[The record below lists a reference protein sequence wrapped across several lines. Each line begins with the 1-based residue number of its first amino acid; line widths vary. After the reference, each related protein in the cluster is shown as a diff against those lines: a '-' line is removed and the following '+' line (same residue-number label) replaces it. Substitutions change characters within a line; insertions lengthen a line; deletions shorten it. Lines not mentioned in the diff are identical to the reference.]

1 MGDTMRRVVI
11 TGSTRGF
18 GYGLAEAFLQRG
30 CAVTLT
36 SRTATHVEEAER
48 RAAAH
53 FAPER
58 ILGQVCDVREYEQ
71 IRDLWNAAHDQFGG
85 VDIWINNAGTGHNQV
100 SLWEHSPEEMHRVVE
115 TNLVGLLNGVK
126 VAVPGMLSQGQGA
139 VYNVEGLGS
148 DGRREKG
155 LALYGSTKRA
165 VRYLT
170 ESLVREV
177 EGTGVL
183 AGALS
188 PGMMVTNLLT
198 DPYEEGTERWE
209 RAKRIFNILADRVE
223 TVAPWMA
230 DRVLANTRNGARI
243 RWLTRRRMITRF
255 LLAPFRQRD
264 LFDDQ

>member
-1 MGDTMRRVVI
+1 MAETMTRVVI

-36 SRTATHVEEAER
+36 SRTARHVREAEHK
-48 RAAAH
+48 ASAQ
-53 FAPER
+53 FQPER

-71 IRDLWNAAHDQFGG
+71 VVDLRDAASDQFGG
-85 VDIWINNAGTGHNQV
+85 VDIWINNAGAGHNQR
-100 SLWEHSPEEMHRVVE
+100 SLWEHDPEELHRVVE

-126 VAVPGMLSQGQGA
+126 VAVQGMLQQGRGA

-148 DGRREKG
+148 DGRREQG

-170 ESLVREV
+170 ESLVKEL

-188 PGMMVTNLLT
+188 PGMMVTHLLT
-198 DPYEEGTERWE
+198 DPYEEGTDRWE
-209 RAKRIFNILADRVE
+209 RAKRIFNILADRVD

-230 DRVLANTRNGARI
+230 DQVLQNTRNGARMQ
-243 RWLTRRRMITRF
+243 WLTRRRMIARF
-255 LLAPFRQRD
+255 LLAPFRKRD
-264 LFDDQ
+264 LFGDD